1 MSNEDHSNNNA
12 SPDATNKWFQA
23 DAFMHIVNSVTVM
36 ILAGICCLIA
46 ALPLVIVMLVVNDL
60 NYWPLY
66 FAAAG
71 LSSPAVAALYAMF
84 RDHPALLARDSR
96 VRVKRMLEAEA
107 ARTDAVVGD
116 TAADGDRAAGRV
128 SGRDTRSSSASFP
141 PDWIAGLYV
150 RQDVAVAMFRPYFR
164 AYVRLFPRA
173 LAIGAT
179 CSLVGF
185 ALVYNIALFAQ
196 FPWGVY
202 VTPAL
207 AVCLVLL
214 FAAFSIAMVL
224 IVEYPKARYLSVL
237 RNAVTLCIRRAYIL
251 LITAVALV
259 AYGYGMFHWT
269 LLMMVFGTGV
279 LWYLIWGA
287 SRWQAQRLFAQ
298 MAAES
303 GDPRVVEMY
312 EDAPAGSGSSGS
324 GISGFLSGTTDWRQ

>member
-1 MSNEDHSNNNA
+1 MSSEDRSNNNA

-23 DAFMHIVNSVTVM
+23 DAFMHIVNSVVVM

-84 RDHPALLARDSR
+84 RDHPALLARGSR
-96 VRVKRMLEAEA
+96 VRVKRMLEAEV
-107 ARTDAVVGD
+107 AR
-116 TAADGDRAAGRV
+116 ADGGHPDGEVAA
-128 SGRDTRSSSASFP
+128 FP

-164 AYVRLFPRA
+164 AYARLFPRA
-173 LAIGAT
+173 LAAGAS
-179 CSLVGF
+179 CALVGF
-185 ALVYNIALFAQ
+185 ALVYNIALFTQ

-207 AVCLVLL
+207 AVCLVFL

-224 IVEYPKARYLSVL
+224 IVEYPKARYLSVM

-251 LITAVALV
+251 FITAVALV
-259 AYGYGMFHWT
+259 AYGYGLFHWT

-287 SRWQAQRLFAQ
+287 SRWQAQRLFTQ

-303 GDPRVVEMY
+303 GDPRIVEMY
-312 EDAPAGSGSSGS
+312 EVAPAGSGSAGS
-324 GISGFLSGTTDWRQ
+324 GISGFFSGTTDWRQ